1 MEDQFDKDMEYHHGE
16 GYESE
21 RARSNAGVLEEGD
34 AAGHGGDHAGGAP
47 RERLNQ
53 AGGSRDNEAPRVK
66 NAVSAKPSKTRICL
80 YFVTSPINCEALL

>member
-47 RERLNQ
+47 REQLNQ
-53 AGGSRDNEAPRVK
+53 AGGSRDNEAPRPVPSQGLGE
-66 NAVSAKPSKTRICL
+66 SAHGKGASGFHWC
-80 YFVTSPINCEALL
+80 V